1 MSTQTAVAPNKD
13 DAAPPASVAPR
24 TRPRIMRA
32 LMLGIVLPVALLA
45 SGRVVYHML
54 THEETD
60 DAYVT
65 GSIHTLSSRLAGVVD
80 QILVEENTH
89 VKAGQP
95 IIKLDT
101 RDLTLECDK
110 ARVALQQ
117 AQAQLAQSEARVSD
131 ATSQDDLVRAGIKL
145 AKANVSRDEATVA
158 KARLDFERA
167 ETLKTKDQLSAISQ
181 ADYDTAK
188 TTLATATAGLEATY
202 ASLEAAQAYIAS
214 IAAKKKATEAERDAA
229 KAQVHAAEYAL
240 SYAELQL
247 SYTTI
252 NAPSDGIISRK
263 NVEVGNRVQ
272 PGQALFAVVDQEV
285 WIQANFKETQL
296 SHLHPGQAVEVT
308 VDALP
313 GHVLAGHIDSVA
325 PASGAQFA
333 LLPPDNASGNFTK
346 VVQRVPVKITFD
358 PATLSGISQQVR
370 PGLSAIVSIAVD

>member
-1 MSTQTAVAPNKD
+1 MSTQT
-13 DAAPPASVAPR
+13 AAPPASVAPR
-24 TRPRIMRA
+24 IRPRIMRA

-80 QILVEENTH
+80 QILVEENTQ

-101 RDLTLECDK
+101 RDLTLDCDK

-117 AQAQLAQSEARVSD
+117 AQAQLAQAEARVSD

-188 TTLATATAGLEATY
+188 TTLATATAGLEATH

-229 KAQVHAAEYAL
+229 TAQVHAAEYAL

-313 GHVLAGHIDSVA
+313 GHVLTGHIDSFA

-358 PATLSGISQQVR
+358 PASLAGISQQVR
-370 PGLSAIVSIAVD
+370 PGLSAIVSIVVK

>member
-1 MSTQTAVAPNKD
+1 MSTQTSVVPTKE
-13 DAAPPASVAPR
+13 DAAPPAAVAPR
-24 TRPRIMRA
+24 TRPSIIKV
-32 LMLGIVLPVALLA
+32 LMLGIVLPMALLA

-80 QILVEENTH
+80 QILVEENTQ
-89 VKAGQP
+89 VVAGQP

-117 AQAQLAQSEARVSD
+117 AEAQLAQAEARVSD

-167 ETLKTKDQLSAISQ
+167 ETLKTRDQLSAISQ

-188 TTLATATAGLEATY
+188 TTLATATAGLEATH

-229 KAQVHAAEYAL
+229 KAQVRAAEYAL

-252 NAPSDGIISRK
+252 KAPSDGVISRK

-272 PGQALFAVVDQEV
+272 PGQTLFAVVDKEV

-296 SHLHPGQAVEVT
+296 SHLYPGQPVEVT

-313 GHVLAGHIDSVA
+313 GQILTGHIDSFA

-358 PATLSGISQQVR
+358 PTTLSGIRQQVR
-370 PGLSAIVSIAVD
+370 PGLSAIVSIAVK

>member
-1 MSTQTAVAPNKD
+1 MSTQTAVVPTKD
-13 DAAPPASVAPR
+13 DAATPASVAPR
-24 TRPRIMRA
+24 TRPRIIRM

-45 SGRVVYHML
+45 SGRVIYHML

-80 QILVEENTH
+80 QILVQENTQ
-89 VKAGQP
+89 VMAGQP

-101 RDLTLECDK
+101 RDLALECDK

-117 AQAQLAQSEARVSD
+117 AQSQLAQAEARVSD

-145 AKANVSRDEATVA
+145 ARANVSRDEATVA

-167 ETLKTKDQLSAISQ
+167 ETLKTRDQLSAISQ

-188 TTLATATAGLEATY
+188 TTLATATAGLEATH

-229 KAQVHAAEYAL
+229 KAQVRAAEYAL
-240 SYAELQL
+240 SFTELQL

-252 NAPSDGIISRK
+252 TAPSDGIISRK

-313 GHVLAGHIDSVA
+313 GHVLTGHIDSFA

-358 PATLSGISQQVR
+358 PASLSGISQQVR